1 MIDIGI
7 IGGESDVAGEIIRI
21 LINHPDVELKWI
33 VSEKLADSKV
43 SDFHAG
49 MIGEID
55 SVFVNEYD
63 LDDVDCVFLCAND
76 VAADKLAEREELK
89 VIDVV
94 GALGGRATLGER
106 MVIPGIAELYRKPM
120 VRGGSVVALTSSATQ
135 AALLPL
141 LPLAKNG
148 LLNDPVK
155 ITIKSEA
162 NSRADMALINSSL
175 RLLQPDSSQPININI
190 SAENATS
197 RVLIATAEIA
207 TDIDDEKAAELF
219 EDFFGDHNFVFLSK
233 RMPAVHD
240 VINTNKCIFNI
251 NTSNGILTMTLAF
264 DEVIKG
270 HAGSAVHAM
279 NLLFGLHERVGL
291 ALKAFI

>member
-1 MIDIGI
+1 MIDICI
-7 IGGESDVAGEIIRI
+7 LGGESDVAGEIIRI

-33 VSEKLADSKV
+33 VSEKLAGSKV
-43 SDFHAG
+43 ADFHAG
-49 MIGEID
+49 LIGEID
-55 SVFVNEYD
+55 SVFVDEYD
-63 LDDVDCVFLCAND
+63 LDDVDCVFLCTKD
-76 VAADKLAEREELK
+76 IAADKLAEREGLK

-120 VRGGSVVALTSSATQ
+120 VRGGSVVALTSPATQ
-135 AALLPL
+135 AVLLPL

-148 LLNDPVK
+148 LLNAPVK
-155 ITIKSEA
+155 ITIRSKNDS
-162 NSRADMALINSSL
+162 SADMALINSSL
-175 RLLQPDSSQPININI
+175 RLLQPDFSQPININLT
-190 SAENATS
+190 AENATS
-197 RVLIATAEIA
+197 RVLTATVEIA
-207 TDIDDEKAAELF
+207 IDIDEEKAEELF

>member
-1 MIDIGI
+1 MIDICI
-7 IGGESDVAGEIIRI
+7 LGGDSDVAGEIIRI

-33 VSEKLADSKV
+33 VSEKLAGSKV
-43 SDFHAG
+43 ADFHAG
-49 MIGEID
+49 LIGEID
-55 SVFVNEYD
+55 SVFVDEYD
-63 LDDVDCVFLCAND
+63 LDDVDCVFLCTKD
-76 VAADKLAEREELK
+76 IAADKLAEREGLK

-120 VRGGSVVALTSSATQ
+120 VRGGSVVALTSPATQ
-135 AALLPL
+135 AVLLPL

-148 LLNDPVK
+148 LLNAPVK
-155 ITIKSEA
+155 ITIRSKNDS
-162 NSRADMALINSSL
+162 SADMALINSSL
-175 RLLQPDSSQPININI
+175 RLLQPDFSQPININLT
-190 SAENATS
+190 AENATS
-197 RVLIATAEIA
+197 RVLTATVEIA
-207 TDIDDEKAAELF
+207 IDIDEEKAEELF

>member
-1 MIDIGI
+1 MIDICI
-7 IGGESDVAGEIIRI
+7 LGGESDVAGEIIRI

-33 VSEKLADSKV
+33 VSEKLAGSKV
-43 SDFHAG
+43 ADFHAG
-49 MIGEID
+49 LIGEID
-55 SVFVNEYD
+55 SVFVDEYD
-63 LDDVDCVFLCAND
+63 LDDVDCVFLCTKD
-76 VAADKLAEREELK
+76 IAADKLAEREGLK

-120 VRGGSVVALTSSATQ
+120 VRGGSVVALTSPATQ
-135 AALLPL
+135 AVLLPL

-148 LLNDPVK
+148 LLSAPVK
-155 ITIKSEA
+155 TTIRSK
-162 NSRADMALINSSL
+162 ADSIADTALINSSL
-175 RLLQPDSSQPININI
+175 RLLQPDFSQPININM
-190 SAENATS
+190 SADGATS
-197 RVLIATAEIA
+197 RVLTATVEIA
-207 TDIDDEKAAELF
+207 SDIDEEKAEELF

-240 VINTNKCIFNI
+240 VVNTNKCIFNI
-251 NTSNGILTMTLAF
+251 NASNGILTMTLAF

-270 HAGSAVHAM
+270 GAGSAVHAM